1 MSRFGARLKDARE
14 SRGLTLHAI
23 SDMTKISIPLLEAL
37 ERDEYGR
44 LPGGIFSRSF
54 VKAYAAAVGLDAD
67 KTVAEFLE
75 EQARHERE
83 TAETTIERPT
93 ADDREVLQRQQRA
106 VRMLRAAL
114 VIVALAAVAAL
125 AYELWVWWPR
135 SEPAVDTAPASLPA
149 PTPPPAHQ
157 TPAQQSAASPP
168 AAAPPAP
175 EKPVPP
181 PTPPAPRKPMVFEFT
196 AATTCWLELTA
207 DGVVVFSRELQ
218 AGERQRV
225 EATQELR
232 VHAGDAGVLEWTI
245 DGTAAVS
252 LGEAGK
258 SGRATVTPA
267 TLKRYLRPRSDH
279 SDRIWASPSM

>member
-67 KTVAEFLE
+67 KTVAEFIE

-93 ADDREVLQRQQRA
+93 ADDREFLQRQQRA

-149 PTPPPAHQ
+149 PTPAATVPAPDK
-157 TPAQQSAASPP
+157 PAP
-168 AAAPPAP
+168 PPAP
-175 EKPVPP
+175 
-181 PTPPAPRKPMVFEFT
+181 PPAPRKPMVFEFT